1 MDNGIHYELLEPAD
15 WPQFEAIHNSQ
26 NWFVPDP
33 SLCIVAV
40 AKDGEGRVVASLP
53 LQLHLHAE
61 PAYVAPEYRGKID
74 LLNLVDV
81 LKANMNSIVSSQSL
95 VGRGFMVVATHPAIE
110 QVAQQAG
117 MRPIEGRLFLGEV

>member
-1 MDNGIHYELLEPAD
+1 MNNGIRYELLEATD
-15 WPQFEAIHNSQ
+15 WPQFEAIHQGQ

-33 SLCIVAV
+33 ALCIVAV

-74 LLNLVDV
+74 LLNLVEV
-81 LKANMNSIVSSQSL
+81 LKANMNNIVSSQSL

-117 MRPIEGRLFLGEV
+117 MRLIEGRLFIGEV